1 MYKKRKYLYALFA
14 FMIAAL
20 ICIPQALQ
28 MRTQAAAKPGT
39 VKLNSISAPAYNKIN
54 VKWKKTSSATH
65 YIVYYK
71 KEGTKKW
78 TKIKTLD
85 NSKSSYTHT
94 SSKKYPIVVG
104 QKYTY
109 TVKAYN
115 KNTKK
120 SGSYNKKGL
129 TAYTKPA
136 MVKNIKATYKDG
148 IVTLTWDKAAGADK
162 YLVYRKDNGKWK
174 MLALKNSL
182 SYEDAAY
189 KKGEVNTYMV
199 RGYYSGKKTKGSY
212 DKDGVSVKVPADAAK
227 PTEKPEPTEKP
238 VIPTPT
244 ATPSPKPTK
253 VPDPTETPKPTEKPA
268 TPTPTATPKPV
279 TPKPTKA
286 PEPTEKPVTPIPTAT
301 PTEKPATP
309 TPTATPIPTA
319 TPTEKPATPTPT
331 ATPIPT
337 ATPTPT
343 PEPEMSVEEMA
354 SEVIRLTNIERVKA
368 GCSPL
373 QYHAGLQRA
382 AMVRAEE
389 ITRKFSHIRPDG
401 TDSST
406 ALYEN
411 GVACDGGENIAA
423 GQKTPEAVVRAWM
436 NSSGH
441 KATMMQQSITH
452 IGVGVC
458 KSPITGQ
465 WLWVQDFS
473 SNPDLKGT
481 VNFNANG
488 GLFISNNSN
497 LVSIVEPVGRDM
509 DISTIE
515 TPVKEGYTFNG
526 WTYHESIITKFRV
539 QKRVLEIIATWTP
552 ISES

>member
-1 MYKKRKYLYALFA
+1 MKKRRFFPCLLFLLA
-14 FMIAAL
+14 VILLMPASI
-20 ICIPQALQ
+20 
-28 MRTQAAAKPGT
+28 QAASAPGT
-39 VKLNSISAPAYNKIN
+39 VKLSSISAPAYNKIN
-54 VKWKKTSSATH
+54 VKWKKTSGATH

-115 KNTKK
+115 TKTKK
-120 SGSYNKKGL
+120 AGSYNNKGL

-136 MVKNIKATYKDG
+136 MVKNIKAAYKDG

-199 RGYYSGKKTKGSY
+199 RSYYSDKKTKGSY

-244 ATPSPKPTK
+244 AT
-253 VPDPTETPKPTEKPA
+253 EAPKPTEKPA

-279 TPKPTKA
+279 TPKPTNV
-286 PEPTEKPVTPIPTAT
+286 PEPTEKPVTPTPTAT

-309 TPTATPIPTA
+309 TPTATPIPTD
-319 TPTEKPATPTPT
+319 TPTPS
-331 ATPIPT
+331 
-337 ATPTPT
+337 

-368 GCSPL
+368 GRSPL

-389 ITRKFSHIRPDG
+389 ITRKFSHTRPDG

-473 SNPDLKGT
+473 SNPDAKGS
-481 VNFNANG
+481 VIFDANG
-488 GLFISNNSN
+488 GVFSSNNSN
-497 LVSIVEPVGRDM
+497 QLIISGPVDAMLKVSKVEIPIKD
-509 DISTIE
+509 
-515 TPVKEGYTFNG
+515 GYTFAG
-526 WTYHESIITKFRV
+526 WEDGITEVGV
-539 QKRVLEIIATWTP
+539 QEHPMRILATWTP

>member
-1 MYKKRKYLYALFA
+1 MKKRRFFPCLLFLLA
-14 FMIAAL
+14 VILLMPAT
-20 ICIPQALQ
+20 
-28 MRTQAAAKPGT
+28 TQAAAKPGT

-71 KEGTKKW
+71 KAGTKKW
-78 TKIKTLD
+78 TKIKTLN

-115 KNTKK
+115 KKTKK
-120 SGSYNKKGL
+120 AGSYNKKGL

-136 MVKNIKATYKDG
+136 MVKNIKAAYKDG

-253 VPDPTETPKPTEKPA
+253 APDPTETPKPTEKPA

-286 PEPTEKPVTPIPTAT
+286 PEPTEKP
-301 PTEKPATP
+301 
-309 TPTATPIPTA
+309 
-319 TPTEKPATPTPT
+319 ATPTPT

-337 ATPTPT
+337 ATPTPS

-368 GCSPL
+368 GRSPL

-389 ITRKFSHIRPDG
+389 ITRKFSHTRPDG

-481 VNFNANG
+481 VIFDADGGVFSSNG
-488 GLFISNNSN
+488 SNT
-497 LVSIVEPVGRDM
+497 LAVTGPVDKIIRM
-509 DISTIE
+509 SEIE
-515 TPVKEGYTFNG
+515 VPSREGYTFAG
-526 WTYHESIITKFRV
+526 WEDGISGVRIRKNTIKI
-539 QKRVLEIIATWTP
+539 LATWTS

>member
-1 MYKKRKYLYALFA
+1 MKRKRYSFLTLLVLAVILLMPA
-14 FMIAAL
+14 SI
-20 ICIPQALQ
+20 
-28 MRTQAAAKPGT
+28 QAASAPGT

-54 VKWKKTSSATH
+54 VKWKKTSGATH

-115 KNTKK
+115 KKTKK
-120 SGSYNKKGL
+120 AGSYNKKGL

-136 MVKNIKATYKDG
+136 MVKNIKAAYKDG

-253 VPDPTETPKPTEKPA
+253 APDPTETPKPTEKPA

-286 PEPTEKPVTPIPTAT
+286 PEPT
-301 PTEKPATP
+301 
-309 TPTATPIPTA
+309 A

-337 ATPTPT
+337 ATPTPS

-368 GCSPL
+368 GRSPL

-389 ITRKFSHIRPDG
+389 ITRKFSHTRPDG

-481 VNFNANG
+481 VIFDADG
-488 GLFISNNSN
+488 GVFNSN
-497 LVSIVEPVGRDM
+497 GSNTLAITGPVDKIIRM
-509 DISTIE
+509 SEIE
-515 TPVKEGYTFNG
+515 VPSREGYTFAG
-526 WTYHESIITKFRV
+526 WEDGISGVRIRKNVIRI
-539 QKRVLEIIATWTP
+539 LATWTP

>member
-1 MYKKRKYLYALFA
+1 MKKRRFFPCLLFLLA
-14 FMIAAL
+14 VILLMPASI
-20 ICIPQALQ
+20 
-28 MRTQAAAKPGT
+28 QAASAPGT

-115 KNTKK
+115 KKTKK
-120 SGSYNKKGL
+120 SGPYNKKGL

-136 MVKNIKATYKDG
+136 MVKNIKAAYKDG

-253 VPDPTETPKPTEKPA
+253 APDPTETPKPTEKPA

-286 PEPTEKPVTPIPTAT
+286 PEPTEKPVTPT
-301 PTEKPATP
+301 
-309 TPTATPIPTA
+309 PTA

-368 GCSPL
+368 GRSPL

-389 ITRKFSHIRPDG
+389 IT
-401 TDSST
+401 
-406 ALYEN
+406 
-411 GVACDGGENIAA
+411 
-423 GQKTPEAVVRAWM
+423 
-436 NSSGH
+436 
-441 KATMMQQSITH
+441 
-452 IGVGVC
+452 
-458 KSPITGQ
+458 
-465 WLWVQDFS
+465 
-473 SNPDLKGT
+473 
-481 VNFNANG
+481 
-488 GLFISNNSN
+488 
-497 LVSIVEPVGRDM
+497 
-509 DISTIE
+509 
-515 TPVKEGYTFNG
+515 
-526 WTYHESIITKFRV
+526 
-539 QKRVLEIIATWTP
+539 
-552 ISES
+552 

>member
-1 MYKKRKYLYALFA
+1 MKKRRLFLCLL
-14 FMIAAL
+14 FMLAVMLLPASI
-20 ICIPQALQ
+20 
-28 MRTQAAAKPGT
+28 QAASAPGT

-54 VKWKKTSSATH
+54 VKWKKTSGATH
-65 YIVYYK
+65 YFVYYK

-115 KNTKK
+115 TKTKK
-120 SGSYNKKGL
+120 AGSYNKKGL
-129 TAYTKPA
+129 TVYTKPA
-136 MVKNIKATYKDG
+136 VVKNIKVTYKDG

-199 RGYYSGKKTKGSY
+199 RSYYSDKKTKGSY
-212 DKDGVSVKVPADAAK
+212 DKDGVSVKVPANAAK

-253 VPDPTETPKPTEKPA
+253 
-268 TPTPTATPKPV
+268 
-279 TPKPTKA
+279 A
-286 PEPTEKPVTPIPTAT
+286 PEPTEKPVTPT
-301 PTEKPATP
+301 
-309 TPTATPIPTA
+309 PTA

-337 ATPTPT
+337 ATPTPAAPT
-343 PEPEMSVEEMA
+343 PTPEMSVEEMA
-354 SEVIRLTNIERVKA
+354 SEVIRLTNIERVKDGA
-368 GCSPL
+368 APL

-389 ITRKFSHIRPDG
+389 ITRKFSHTRPDG
-401 TDSST
+401 TT
-406 ALYEN
+406 AETVLLDCGVSN
-411 GVACDGGENIAA
+411 GAGENIAA

-441 KATMMQQSITH
+441 RATMLNPNAKY

-465 WLWVQDFS
+465 WLWTQEFS
-473 SNPDLKGT
+473 YNPDVKGT
-481 VNFNANG
+481 IIFDANG
-488 GLFISNNSN
+488 GTFESNASSQIS
-497 LVSIVEPVGRDM
+497 
-509 DISTIE
+509 ISGPEGKTIILSE
-515 TPVKEGYTFNG
+515 IEKPTKEGYIFDG
-526 WTYHESIITKFRV
+526 WEGLSSVKIQAGTDTLF
-539 QKRVLEIIATWTP
+539 ATWTP
-552 ISES
+552 ISEF

>member
-1 MYKKRKYLYALFA
+1 MKRKRYSFLTLLVLAVILLMPA
-14 FMIAAL
+14 SI
-20 ICIPQALQ
+20 QA
-28 MRTQAAAKPGT
+28 TSAPGT

-115 KNTKK
+115 KKTKK
-120 SGSYNKKGL
+120 AGFYNKKGL

-136 MVKNIKATYKDG
+136 MVKNIKAAYKDG
-148 IVTLTWDKAAGADK
+148 IVTLTWNKAAGADK

-212 DKDGVSVKVPADAAK
+212 DKDGVSVKVPADAAR

-253 VPDPTETPKPTEKPA
+253 APDPTETPKPTEKPA

-286 PEPTEKPVTPIPTAT
+286 PEPTEKPVTPT
-301 PTEKPATP
+301 
-309 TPTATPIPTA
+309 PTA

-337 ATPTPT
+337 ATPTPS

-368 GCSPL
+368 GLSPL
-373 QYHAGLQRA
+373 QHHAGLQRA

-389 ITRKFSHIRPDG
+389 ITRKFSHTRPDG

-411 GVACDGGENIAA
+411 GVSCSCGENIAA

-436 NSSGH
+436 NSPGH
-441 KATMMQQSITH
+441 KAAILDPDATH

-473 SNPDLKGT
+473 YNPDAKGS
-481 VNFNANG
+481 VIFDANG
-488 GLFISNNSN
+488 GVFSSNNSN
-497 LVSIVEPVGRDM
+497 QLIISGPVDAMLKVSKVEIPIKD
-509 DISTIE
+509 
-515 TPVKEGYTFNG
+515 GYTFAG
-526 WTYHESIITKFRV
+526 WEDGITEVGIQEHPMRI
-539 QKRVLEIIATWTP
+539 LATWTP

>member
-1 MYKKRKYLYALFA
+1 MKRKKCSFLALLMLA
-14 FMIAAL
+14 VMMLMPIS
-20 ICIPQALQ
+20 I
-28 MRTQAAAKPGT
+28 QAASKPGT

-54 VKWKKTSSATH
+54 VKWKKTSGATH

-115 KNTKK
+115 KKTKK

-268 TPTPTATPKPV
+268 TPTATPKPV

-286 PEPTEKPVTPIPTAT
+286 PEPTEKPVTPT
-301 PTEKPATP
+301 
-309 TPTATPIPTA
+309 PTA

-337 ATPTPT
+337 ATPTPS

-368 GCSPL
+368 GRSPL

-389 ITRKFSHIRPDG
+389 ITRKFSHTRPDG

-481 VNFNANG
+481 VIFDADG
-488 GLFISNNSN
+488 GVFNSN
-497 LVSIVEPVGRDM
+497 GSNTLAITGPVDKIIRM
-509 DISTIE
+509 SEIE
-515 TPVKEGYTFNG
+515 VPSREGYTFAG
-526 WTYHESIITKFRV
+526 WEDGISGVRIRKNIIKI
-539 QKRVLEIIATWTP
+539 LATWTP

>member
-1 MYKKRKYLYALFA
+1 MKRRRFSFLALLMLA
-14 FMIAAL
+14 VILLMPAS
-20 ICIPQALQ
+20 
-28 MRTQAAAKPGT
+28 TQAAAKPGT
-39 VKLNSISAPAYNKIN
+39 VKLTGIKAMDYNKIN
-54 VKWKKTSSATH
+54 IKWRKTSGATN

-71 KEGTKKW
+71 KAGASKW
-78 TKIKTLD
+78 TKMKTLD
-85 NSKSSYTHT
+85 NTKSSYVHT

-115 KNTKK
+115 TKTKK
-120 SGSYNKKGL
+120 SGSYNNKGL

-136 MVKNIKATYKDG
+136 MVKNIKAAYKDG

-162 YLVYRKDNGKWK
+162 YLIYRKDNGKWK

-199 RGYYSGKKTKGSY
+199 RGYYSGKKTTGSY

-244 ATPSPKPTK
+244 ATPSPNPTK
-253 VPDPTETPKPTEKPA
+253 APDPTETPKPTEKPA

-279 TPKPTKA
+279 TPKPTNV

-301 PTEKPATP
+301 PTPVAP
-309 TPTATPIPTA
+309 TPT
-319 TPTEKPATPTPT
+319 
-331 ATPIPT
+331 
-337 ATPTPT
+337 
-343 PEPEMSVEEMA
+343 PEMSVEEMA

-368 GCSPL
+368 GRSPL
-373 QYHAGLQRA
+373 HYHAGLQRA

-411 GVACDGGENIAA
+411 GVACDGGENIAV

-473 SNPDLKGT
+473 YNPDAKGS
-481 VNFNANG
+481 VIFDANG
-488 GLFISNNSN
+488 GVFSSNNSN
-497 LVSIVEPVGRDM
+497 QLIISGPVDAMLKVSKVESPIKD
-509 DISTIE
+509 
-515 TPVKEGYTFNG
+515 GYTFAG
-526 WTYHESIITKFRV
+526 WEDGITEVGIQEHPMRI
-539 QKRVLEIIATWTP
+539 LATWTP

>member
-54 VKWKKTSSATH
+54 VKWKKTSGATH

-115 KNTKK
+115 KKTKK

-268 TPTPTATPKPV
+268 TPTATPKPV

-286 PEPTEKPVTPIPTAT
+286 PEPTEKPV
-301 PTEKPATP
+301 
-309 TPTATPIPTA
+309 TPIPTA

-368 GCSPL
+368 GRSPL

-481 VNFNANG
+481 VIFDADG
-488 GLFISNNSN
+488 GVFNSN
-497 LVSIVEPVGRDM
+497 GSNTLAITGPVDKIIRM
-509 DISTIE
+509 SEIE
-515 TPVKEGYTFNG
+515 VPSREGYTFAG
-526 WTYHESIITKFRV
+526 WEDGISGVRIRKNIIKI
-539 QKRVLEIIATWTP
+539 LATWTP

>member
-1 MYKKRKYLYALFA
+1 MKRRRFSFLALLMLA
-14 FMIAAL
+14 VILLMPVTI
-20 ICIPQALQ
+20 
-28 MRTQAAAKPGT
+28 QAASAPGT
-39 VKLNSISAPAYNKIN
+39 VKLSSISAPAYNKIN
-54 VKWKKTSSATH
+54 VKWKKTSGATH

-115 KNTKK
+115 KKTKK

-136 MVKNIKATYKDG
+136 MVKNIKAAYKDG

-199 RGYYSGKKTKGSY
+199 RGYYSGKKTKGNY
-212 DKDGVSVKVPADAAK
+212 DKDGISVKVPADAAK

-253 VPDPTETPKPTEKPA
+253 APDPTETPKPTEKPA
-268 TPTPTATPKPV
+268 TPTATPKPV

-286 PEPTEKPVTPIPTAT
+286 PEPTEKPVTPT
-301 PTEKPATP
+301 
-309 TPTATPIPTA
+309 PTA

-337 ATPTPT
+337 ATPTPS

-368 GCSPL
+368 GRSPL

-389 ITRKFSHIRPDG
+389 ITRKFSHTRPDG

-481 VNFNANG
+481 VIFDADG
-488 GLFISNNSN
+488 GVFNSN
-497 LVSIVEPVGRDM
+497 GSNTLAITGPVDKIIRM
-509 DISTIE
+509 SEIE
-515 TPVKEGYTFNG
+515 VPSREGYTFAG
-526 WTYHESIITKFRV
+526 WEDGISGVRIRKNIIKI
-539 QKRVLEIIATWTP
+539 LATWTP

>member
-54 VKWKKTSSATH
+54 VKWKKTSGATH

-115 KNTKK
+115 KKTKK

-136 MVKNIKATYKDG
+136 MVKNIKAAYKDG

-253 VPDPTETPKPTEKPA
+253 APDPTETPKPTEKPV
-268 TPTPTATPKPV
+268 TPTATPKPV

-286 PEPTEKPVTPIPTAT
+286 PEPTEKPVTPT
-301 PTEKPATP
+301 
-309 TPTATPIPTA
+309 PTA

-337 ATPTPT
+337 ATPTPS

-368 GCSPL
+368 GRSPL

-389 ITRKFSHIRPDG
+389 ITRKFSHTRPDG

-481 VNFNANG
+481 VIFDADG
-488 GLFISNNSN
+488 GVFNSN
-497 LVSIVEPVGRDM
+497 GSNTLAITGPVDKIIRM
-509 DISTIE
+509 SEIE
-515 TPVKEGYTFNG
+515 VPSREGYTFAG
-526 WTYHESIITKFRV
+526 WEDGISGVRIRKNIIKI
-539 QKRVLEIIATWTP
+539 LATWTP

>member
-1 MYKKRKYLYALFA
+1 MKRRRFSFLAL
-14 FMIAAL
+14 L
-20 ICIPQALQ
+20 ILAVILLMPV
-28 MRTQAAAKPGT
+28 TIQAASAPGT

-54 VKWKKTSSATH
+54 VKWKKTSGATH

-71 KEGTKKW
+71 KAGTKKW

-115 KNTKK
+115 KKTKK
-120 SGSYNKKGL
+120 AGSYNKKGL

-136 MVKNIKATYKDG
+136 MVKNIKAAYKDG

-189 KKGEVNTYMV
+189 KKGAVNTYMV

-212 DKDGVSVKVPADAAK
+212 DNDGISVSVPADAAK
-227 PTEKPEPTEKP
+227 PTEKPEPTPTEKP
-238 VIPTPT
+238 VTPIPT

-253 VPDPTETPKPTEKPA
+253 VPDPTEAPKPTEKPA

-279 TPKPTKA
+279 TPEPTKI
-286 PEPTEKPVTPIPTAT
+286 PE
-301 PTEKPATP
+301 
-309 TPTATPIPTA
+309 
-319 TPTEKPATPTPT
+319 PTEKPATPTPT

-337 ATPTPT
+337 ATPTPSPS

-354 SEVIRLTNIERVKA
+354 SEVIRLTNIERVKDGA
-368 GCSPL
+368 APL

-389 ITRKFSHIRPDG
+389 ITRKFSHTRPDG
-401 TDSST
+401 TT
-406 ALYEN
+406 AETVLLDCGVSN
-411 GVACDGGENIAA
+411 GAGENIAA
-423 GQKTPEAVVRAWM
+423 GQKTPEVVVRAWM

-441 KATMMQQSITH
+441 RATMLNPNAKY

-465 WLWVQDFS
+465 WLWTQEFS
-473 SNPDLKGT
+473 YNPDVKGT
-481 VNFNANG
+481 VIFDADG
-488 GLFISNNSN
+488 GTFSNNSSQISISGPEGKMI
-497 LVSIVEPVGRDM
+497 LVS
-509 DISTIE
+509 SIE
-515 TPVKEGYTFNG
+515 KPIREGYTFAG
-526 WTYHESIITKFRV
+526 WEDGISGVRIRKNTIKI
-539 QKRVLEIIATWTP
+539 LATWTP

>member
-1 MYKKRKYLYALFA
+1 MKKRRLFLCLL
-14 FMIAAL
+14 FMLAVMLLPATI
-20 ICIPQALQ
+20 
-28 MRTQAAAKPGT
+28 QAASAPGT

-54 VKWKKTSSATH
+54 VKWKKTSGATH

-94 SSKKYPIVVG
+94 SSKKYPIIVG

-115 KNTKK
+115 KKTKK
-120 SGSYNKKGL
+120 AGSYNKKGL

-136 MVKNIKATYKDG
+136 MVKNIKAAYKDG

-253 VPDPTETPKPTEKPA
+253 
-268 TPTPTATPKPV
+268 
-279 TPKPTKA
+279 A
-286 PEPTEKPVTPIPTAT
+286 PEPTEKPVTPTPTAT

-309 TPTATPIPTA
+309 T
-319 TPTEKPATPTPT
+319 
-331 ATPIPT
+331 
-337 ATPTPT
+337 
-343 PEPEMSVEEMA
+343 PEMSVEEMA
-354 SEVIRLTNIERVKA
+354 SEVIRLTNIERVKDGA
-368 GCSPL
+368 APL
-373 QYHAGLQRA
+373 QYHAGIQRA

-389 ITRKFSHIRPDG
+389 ITRKFSHTRPDG
-401 TDSST
+401 TT
-406 ALYEN
+406 AETVLLDCGVSN
-411 GVACDGGENIAA
+411 GAGENIAA

-441 KATMMQQSITH
+441 RATMLNPNAKY

-465 WLWVQDFS
+465 WLWTQEFS
-473 SNPDLKGT
+473 YNPDVKGT
-481 VNFNANG
+481 IIFDANG
-488 GLFISNNSN
+488 GTFESNASSQIS
-497 LVSIVEPVGRDM
+497 
-509 DISTIE
+509 ISGPEGKTIILSE
-515 TPVKEGYTFNG
+515 IEKPTKEGYIFDG
-526 WTYHESIITKFRV
+526 WEGLSSVKIQAGTDTLF
-539 QKRVLEIIATWTP
+539 ATWTP
-552 ISES
+552 ISEF

>member
-54 VKWKKTSSATH
+54 VKWKKTSGATH

-115 KNTKK
+115 KKTKK

-199 RGYYSGKKTKGSY
+199 RGYYSGKKTKGNY

-253 VPDPTETPKPTEKPA
+253 APDPTETPKPTEKPA
-268 TPTPTATPKPV
+268 TPTPKPV

-286 PEPTEKPVTPIPTAT
+286 PEPTEKPVTPT
-301 PTEKPATP
+301 
-309 TPTATPIPTA
+309 PTA

-337 ATPTPT
+337 ATPTPS

-368 GCSPL
+368 GRSPL

-473 SNPDLKGT
+473 YNPDAKGS
-481 VNFNANG
+481 VIFDANG
-488 GLFISNNSN
+488 GVFSSNNSN
-497 LVSIVEPVGRDM
+497 QLIISGPVDAMLKVSKVESPIKD
-509 DISTIE
+509 
-515 TPVKEGYTFNG
+515 GYTFAG
-526 WTYHESIITKFRV
+526 WEDGITEVGIQEHPMRI
-539 QKRVLEIIATWTP
+539 LATWTP

>member
-1 MYKKRKYLYALFA
+1 MKRKRYSFLTLLVLAVMLLMPA
-14 FMIAAL
+14 SI
-20 ICIPQALQ
+20 
-28 MRTQAAAKPGT
+28 QAASAPGT

-54 VKWKKTSSATH
+54 VKWKKTSGATH

-115 KNTKK
+115 KKTKK
-120 SGSYNKKGL
+120 AGSYNKKGL

-136 MVKNIKATYKDG
+136 MVKNIKAAYKDG

-253 VPDPTETPKPTEKPA
+253 APDPTETPKPTEKPA

-286 PEPTEKPVTPIPTAT
+286 PEPT
-301 PTEKPATP
+301 
-309 TPTATPIPTA
+309 A

-337 ATPTPT
+337 ATPTPS

-368 GCSPL
+368 GRSPL

-389 ITRKFSHIRPDG
+389 ITRKFSHTRPDG

-481 VNFNANG
+481 VIFDADG
-488 GLFISNNSN
+488 GVFNSN
-497 LVSIVEPVGRDM
+497 GSNTLAITGPVDKIIRM
-509 DISTIE
+509 SEIE
-515 TPVKEGYTFNG
+515 VPSREGYTFAG
-526 WTYHESIITKFRV
+526 WEDGISGVRIRKNIIKI
-539 QKRVLEIIATWTP
+539 LATWTP

>member
-1 MYKKRKYLYALFA
+1 MKKRRLLPCLLFLLA
-14 FMIAAL
+14 VILVMPASI
-20 ICIPQALQ
+20 
-28 MRTQAAAKPGT
+28 QAASAPGT
-39 VKLNSISAPAYNKIN
+39 VKLSSISAPAYNKIN
-54 VKWKKTSSATH
+54 VKWKKTSGATH

-71 KEGTKKW
+71 EEGTKKW
-78 TKIKTLD
+78 IKIKTLD

-94 SSKKYPIVVG
+94 SSKKYPVVVG

-115 KNTKK
+115 TKTKK
-120 SGSYNKKGL
+120 AGSYNKKGL
-129 TAYTKPA
+129 TTYTKPA
-136 MVKNIKATYKDG
+136 MVKNVKASYKDG
-148 IVTLTWDKAAGADK
+148 IVTLTWNKAAGADK

-199 RGYYSGKKTKGSY
+199 RSYYSGKKTKGSY
-212 DKDGVSVKVPADAAK
+212 DKDGVSVKVPANAAK
-227 PTEKPEPTEKP
+227 PTEKPEATEKP

-253 VPDPTETPKPTEKPA
+253 VP
-268 TPTPTATPKPV
+268 
-279 TPKPTKA
+279 
-286 PEPTEKPVTPIPTAT
+286 EPTEKPVTPTPIAT
-301 PTEKPATP
+301 P
-309 TPTATPIPTA
+309 

-337 ATPTPT
+337 ATPTPS

-368 GCSPL
+368 GRSPL

-481 VNFNANG
+481 VIFDADGGVFSSNG
-488 GLFISNNSN
+488 SNT
-497 LVSIVEPVGRDM
+497 LAVTGPVGK
-509 DISTIE
+509 IIYSSEIE
-515 TPVKEGYTFNG
+515 VPSKEGYSFNG
-526 WTYHESIITKFRV
+526 WEENLRSIRIQSRPDKV
-539 QKRVLEIIATWTP
+539 IATWTP

>member
-1 MYKKRKYLYALFA
+1 
-14 FMIAAL
+14 
-20 ICIPQALQ
+20 
-28 MRTQAAAKPGT
+28 
-39 VKLNSISAPAYNKIN
+39 
-54 VKWKKTSSATH
+54 
-65 YIVYYK
+65 
-71 KEGTKKW
+71 
-78 TKIKTLD
+78 
-85 NSKSSYTHT
+85 
-94 SSKKYPIVVG
+94 
-104 QKYTY
+104 
-109 TVKAYN
+109 
-115 KNTKK
+115 
-120 SGSYNKKGL
+120 
-129 TAYTKPA
+129 
-136 MVKNIKATYKDG
+136 
-148 IVTLTWDKAAGADK
+148 
-162 YLVYRKDNGKWK
+162 
-174 MLALKNSL
+174 
-182 SYEDAAY
+182 
-189 KKGEVNTYMV
+189 
-199 RGYYSGKKTKGSY
+199 
-212 DKDGVSVKVPADAAK
+212 
-227 PTEKPEPTEKP
+227 
-238 VIPTPT
+238 
-244 ATPSPKPTK
+244 
-253 VPDPTETPKPTEKPA
+253 
-268 TPTPTATPKPV
+268 
-279 TPKPTKA
+279 
-286 PEPTEKPVTPIPTAT
+286 
-301 PTEKPATP
+301 
-309 TPTATPIPTA
+309 
-319 TPTEKPATPTPT
+319 
-331 ATPIPT
+331 
-337 ATPTPT
+337 
-343 PEPEMSVEEMA
+343 MA

-368 GCSPL
+368 GRSPL

-515 TPVKEGYTFNG
+515 TPVKEGYTFSG

-539 QKRVLEIIATWTP
+539 QKRALEIIATWTP

>member
-1 MYKKRKYLYALFA
+1 MKRRRFSFLALLVLA
-14 FMIAAL
+14 VILLMPVTI
-20 ICIPQALQ
+20 
-28 MRTQAAAKPGT
+28 QAAAKPGT
-39 VKLNSISAPAYNKIN
+39 VKLNSISAQAYNKIN
-54 VKWKKTSSATH
+54 VKWKKASGATH

-115 KNTKK
+115 TKTKK
-120 SGSYNKKGL
+120 AGSYNKKGL
-129 TAYTKPA
+129 TVYTKPA

-227 PTEKPEPTEKP
+227 PTEKPEPTPTEKP
-238 VIPTPT
+238 VTPIPT

-253 VPDPTETPKPTEKPA
+253 VPDPTEVPKPTEKPA
-268 TPTPTATPKPV
+268 TPTPTATPKP
-279 TPKPTKA
+279 TKA
-286 PEPTEKPVTPIPTAT
+286 PEPTEKPATPIPTATPT

-309 TPTATPIPTA
+309 TPTVTPIPTS
-319 TPTEKPATPTPT
+319 TPTPS
-331 ATPIPT
+331 
-337 ATPTPT
+337 
-343 PEPEMSVEEMA
+343 PEPEMSVEEMT

-368 GCSPL
+368 GRSPL

-389 ITRKFSHIRPDG
+389 ITRKFSHTRPDG

-411 GVACDGGENIAA
+411 GVSCSCGENIAA

-436 NSSGH
+436 NSPGH
-441 KATMMQQSITH
+441 KAAILDPDATH

-473 SNPDLKGT
+473 YNPDLKGT
-481 VNFNANG
+481 VSFNANG
-488 GLFISNNSN
+488 GVFQSNSNGFIS
-497 LVSIVEPVGRDM
+497 LVEPVGK
-509 DISTIE
+509 DIDVSTIE
-515 TPVKEGYTFNG
+515 VPVREGYKFNC
-526 WTYHESIITKFRV
+526 WTYHESMITGFRV
-539 QKRVLEIIATWTP
+539 QKRTLEIIATWTP

>member
-54 VKWKKTSSATH
+54 VKWKKTSGATH

-115 KNTKK
+115 KKTKK

-136 MVKNIKATYKDG
+136 MVKNIKAAYKDG

-253 VPDPTETPKPTEKPA
+253 APDPTETPKPTEKPA
-268 TPTPTATPKPV
+268 TPTPKPV

-286 PEPTEKPVTPIPTAT
+286 PEPTEKPVTPT
-301 PTEKPATP
+301 
-309 TPTATPIPTA
+309 PTA

-337 ATPTPT
+337 ATPTPS

-368 GCSPL
+368 GRSPL

-473 SNPDLKGT
+473 YNPDAKGS
-481 VNFNANG
+481 VIFDANG
-488 GLFISNNSN
+488 GVFSSNNSN
-497 LVSIVEPVGRDM
+497 QLIISGPVDAMLKVSKVESPIKD
-509 DISTIE
+509 
-515 TPVKEGYTFNG
+515 GYTFAG
-526 WTYHESIITKFRV
+526 WEDGITEVGIQEHPMRI
-539 QKRVLEIIATWTP
+539 LATWTP

>member
-1 MYKKRKYLYALFA
+1 MKKRRFFPCLLFLLA
-14 FMIAAL
+14 VILLMPVTI
-20 ICIPQALQ
+20 
-28 MRTQAAAKPGT
+28 QAASAPGT
-39 VKLNSISAPAYNKIN
+39 VKLSSISAPAYNKIN
-54 VKWKKTSSATH
+54 VKWKKTSGATH

-71 KEGTKKW
+71 KAGTKKW

-115 KNTKK
+115 KKTKK
-120 SGSYNKKGL
+120 AGSYNKKGL

-136 MVKNIKATYKDG
+136 MVKNIKAAYKDG

-174 MLALKNSL
+174 ILALKNSL

-199 RGYYSGKKTKGSY
+199 RGYYSGKKTQGSY

-227 PTEKPEPTEKP
+227 PTEKPEPTPTEKP
-238 VIPTPT
+238 VTPIPT

-253 VPDPTETPKPTEKPA
+253 VPDPTEAPK
-268 TPTPTATPKPV
+268 
-279 TPKPTKA
+279 
-286 PEPTEKPVTPIPTAT
+286 PTEKPVTPEPTKIP
-301 PTEKPATP
+301 E
-309 TPTATPIPTA
+309 
-319 TPTEKPATPTPT
+319 PTEKPATPTPT

-337 ATPTPT
+337 ATPTPSPS

-354 SEVIRLTNIERVKA
+354 SEVIRLTNIERVKDGA
-368 GCSPL
+368 APL

-389 ITRKFSHIRPDG
+389 ITRKFSHTRPDG
-401 TDSST
+401 TT
-406 ALYEN
+406 AETVLLDCGVSN
-411 GVACDGGENIAA
+411 GAGENIAA

-441 KATMMQQSITH
+441 RATMLNPNAKY

-465 WLWVQDFS
+465 WLWTQEFS
-473 SNPDLKGT
+473 YNPDVKGT
-481 VNFNANG
+481 VIFDADG
-488 GLFISNNSN
+488 GTFSNNSSQISISGPEGKMI
-497 LVSIVEPVGRDM
+497 LVS
-509 DISTIE
+509 SIE
-515 TPVKEGYTFNG
+515 KPIREGYTFAG
-526 WTYHESIITKFRV
+526 WEDGISGVRIRKNTIKI
-539 QKRVLEIIATWTP
+539 LATWTP

>member
-54 VKWKKTSSATH
+54 VKWKKTSGATH

-115 KNTKK
+115 KKTKK
-120 SGSYNKKGL
+120 AGFYNKKGL

-136 MVKNIKATYKDG
+136 MVKNIKAAYKDG
-148 IVTLTWDKAAGADK
+148 IVTLTWNKAAGADK

-199 RGYYSGKKTKGSY
+199 RGYYSGKKTKGNY

-253 VPDPTETPKPTEKPA
+253 APDPTETPKPTEKPA
-268 TPTPTATPKPV
+268 TPTPKPV

-286 PEPTEKPVTPIPTAT
+286 PEPTEKPVTPT
-301 PTEKPATP
+301 
-309 TPTATPIPTA
+309 PTA

-337 ATPTPT
+337 ATPTPS
-343 PEPEMSVEEMA
+343 PEPEMSVDEMA

-368 GCSPL
+368 GLSPL
-373 QYHAGLQRA
+373 QHHAGLQRA

-389 ITRKFSHIRPDG
+389 ITRKFSHTRPDG

-473 SNPDLKGT
+473 YNPDAKGS
-481 VNFNANG
+481 VIFDANG
-488 GLFISNNSN
+488 GVFSSNNSN
-497 LVSIVEPVGRDM
+497 QLIISGPVDAMLKVSKVESPIKD
-509 DISTIE
+509 
-515 TPVKEGYTFNG
+515 GYTFAG
-526 WTYHESIITKFRV
+526 WEDGITEVGIQEHPMRI
-539 QKRVLEIIATWTP
+539 LATWTP

>member
-54 VKWKKTSSATH
+54 VKWKKTSGATH

-115 KNTKK
+115 KKTKK

-136 MVKNIKATYKDG
+136 MVKNIKVAYKDG

-182 SYEDAAY
+182 SFEDAAY

-268 TPTPTATPKPV
+268 TPTPKPV

-286 PEPTEKPVTPIPTAT
+286 PEPTEKPV
-301 PTEKPATP
+301 
-309 TPTATPIPTA
+309 
-319 TPTEKPATPTPT
+319 
-331 ATPIPT
+331 TPIPT

-368 GCSPL
+368 GRSPL

>member
-1 MYKKRKYLYALFA
+1 MKKRRFFPCLLFLLA
-14 FMIAAL
+14 VILLMPASI
-20 ICIPQALQ
+20 
-28 MRTQAAAKPGT
+28 QAASAPGT
-39 VKLNSISAPAYNKIN
+39 VKLSSISAPAYNKIN
-54 VKWKKTSSATH
+54 VKWKKTSGATH

-115 KNTKK
+115 KKTKK

-136 MVKNIKATYKDG
+136 MVKNIKAAYKDG

-227 PTEKPEPTEKP
+227 PTEKPEPTE
-238 VIPTPT
+238 
-244 ATPSPKPTK
+244 
-253 VPDPTETPKPTEKPA
+253 TPKPTEKPA

-319 TPTEKPATPTPT
+319 TPT
-331 ATPIPT
+331 
-337 ATPTPT
+337 PT

-368 GCSPL
+368 GRSPL

-481 VNFNANG
+481 VIFDADGGVFSSNG
-488 GLFISNNSN
+488 SNT
-497 LVSIVEPVGRDM
+497 LAVTGPVGK
-509 DISTIE
+509 IIYSSEIE
-515 TPVKEGYTFNG
+515 VPNKDGYLFNG
-526 WTYHESIITKFRV
+526 WEENLRSIRIQSRPDKV
-539 QKRVLEIIATWTP
+539 IATWTP

>member
-1 MYKKRKYLYALFA
+1 MKKRRLFLCLL
-14 FMIAAL
+14 FMLAVMLLPATI
-20 ICIPQALQ
+20 
-28 MRTQAAAKPGT
+28 QAASAPGT

-54 VKWKKTSSATH
+54 VKWKKTSGATH

-71 KEGTKKW
+71 EEGTKKW

-94 SSKKYPIVVG
+94 SSKKYPVVVG

-115 KNTKK
+115 TKTKK
-120 SGSYNKKGL
+120 TGSYNKKGL
-129 TAYTKPA
+129 TTYTKPA
-136 MVKNIKATYKDG
+136 MVKNVKASYKDG
-148 IVTLTWDKAAGADK
+148 IVTLTWNKAAGADK

-199 RGYYSGKKTKGSY
+199 RGYYSGKKMKGSY

-227 PTEKPEPTEKP
+227 PTEKP
-238 VIPTPT
+238 
-244 ATPSPKPTK
+244 
-253 VPDPTETPKPTEKPA
+253 DPTETPKPTEKPA
-268 TPTPTATPKPV
+268 TPTPTVTPKPV

-286 PEPTEKPVTPIPTAT
+286 PEPTEKPVTPT
-301 PTEKPATP
+301 
-309 TPTATPIPTA
+309 PTA

-337 ATPTPT
+337 ATPTPS

-354 SEVIRLTNIERVKA
+354 SEVIRLTNIERVKDGSA
-368 GCSPL
+368 PL

-389 ITRKFSHIRPDG
+389 ITRKFSHTRPDG
-401 TDSST
+401 TT
-406 ALYEN
+406 AETVLLDCGVSN
-411 GVACDGGENIAA
+411 GAGENIAA

-441 KATMMQQSITH
+441 RATMLNPNAKY

-465 WLWVQDFS
+465 WLWTQEFS
-473 SNPDLKGT
+473 YNPDVKGT
-481 VNFNANG
+481 VIFDADG
-488 GLFISNNSN
+488 GTFSNNDSQISISGPEGKII
-497 LVSIVEPVGRDM
+497 LVS
-509 DISTIE
+509 SIE
-515 TPVKEGYTFNG
+515 KPTREGYTFAG
-526 WTYHESIITKFRV
+526 WEDGISGVRIRKNTIKI
-539 QKRVLEIIATWTP
+539 LATWTP

>member
-54 VKWKKTSSATH
+54 VKWKKTSGATH

-85 NSKSSYTHT
+85 NTKSSYTHT

-115 KNTKK
+115 KKTKK
-120 SGSYNKKGL
+120 AGSYNSKGL
-129 TAYTKPA
+129 TTYTKPE
-136 MVKNIKATYKDG
+136 MVKNIKAVYKDG

-162 YLVYRKDNGKWK
+162 YLVYRKDDGKWK

-212 DKDGVSVKVPADAAK
+212 NKDGVSVKVPADAAK
-227 PTEKPEPTEKP
+227 PTEKPAT
-238 VIPTPT
+238 PTPT

-253 VPDPTETPKPTEKPA
+253 APDPTEAPKPTEKPA
-268 TPTPTATPKPV
+268 TPTPKPV

-286 PEPTEKPVTPIPTAT
+286 PEPTEKPVTP
-301 PTEKPATP
+301 
-309 TPTATPIPTA
+309 TPTATP

-343 PEPEMSVEEMA
+343 PSPEPEMSVEEMA

-368 GCSPL
+368 GRSPL

-389 ITRKFSHIRPDG
+389 ITRKFSHTRPDG

-481 VNFNANG
+481 VIFDADGGVFNSTG
-488 GLFISNNSN
+488 SNT
-497 LVSIVEPVGRDM
+497 LAITGPVGK
-509 DISTIE
+509 IIYSSEIE
-515 TPVKEGYTFNG
+515 VPSKEGYSFNG
-526 WTYHESIITKFRV
+526 WEENLRSIRIQSRPDKV
-539 QKRVLEIIATWTP
+539 IATWTP

>member
-1 MYKKRKYLYALFA
+1 MKKRRLFLCLL
-14 FMIAAL
+14 FMLAVMLLPATI
-20 ICIPQALQ
+20 
-28 MRTQAAAKPGT
+28 QAASAPGT
-39 VKLNSISAPAYNKIN
+39 VKLSSISAPAYNKIN
-54 VKWKKTSSATH
+54 VKWKKTSGATH

-71 KEGTKKW
+71 EEGTKKW
-78 TKIKTLD
+78 IKIKTLD

-94 SSKKYPIVVG
+94 SSKKYPVVVG

-115 KNTKK
+115 TKTKK
-120 SGSYNKKGL
+120 AGSYNKKGL
-129 TAYTKPA
+129 TTYTKPA
-136 MVKNIKATYKDG
+136 MVKNVKASYKDG
-148 IVTLTWDKAAGADK
+148 IVTLTWNKAAGADK

-182 SYEDAAY
+182 SYEDVAY

-199 RGYYSGKKTKGSY
+199 RSYYSGKKTKGSY
-212 DKDGVSVKVPADAAK
+212 DKDGVSVKVPANAAK

-253 VPDPTETPKPTEKPA
+253 VP
-268 TPTPTATPKPV
+268 
-279 TPKPTKA
+279 
-286 PEPTEKPVTPIPTAT
+286 EPTEKPVTPTPIAT
-301 PTEKPATP
+301 P
-309 TPTATPIPTA
+309 

-337 ATPTPT
+337 ATPTPVAPT
-343 PEPEMSVEEMA
+343 PSPEPEMSVEEMA

-368 GCSPL
+368 GRSPL

-515 TPVKEGYTFNG
+515 TPVKEGYTFSG

>member
-1 MYKKRKYLYALFA
+1 MKKRRFFPCLLFLLA
-14 FMIAAL
+14 VILLMPASI
-20 ICIPQALQ
+20 
-28 MRTQAAAKPGT
+28 QAASAPGT

-94 SSKKYPIVVG
+94 SSKKYPVVVG

-115 KNTKK
+115 TKTKK
-120 SGSYNKKGL
+120 AGSYNKKGL
-129 TAYTKPA
+129 TTYTKPA
-136 MVKNIKATYKDG
+136 MVKNVKASYKDG
-148 IVTLTWDKAAGADK
+148 IVTLTWNKAAGADK

-199 RGYYSGKKTKGSY
+199 RSYYSGKKTKGSY

-253 VPDPTETPKPTEKPA
+253 VP
-268 TPTPTATPKPV
+268 
-279 TPKPTKA
+279 
-286 PEPTEKPVTPIPTAT
+286 EPTEKPVTPTPIAT
-301 PTEKPATP
+301 P
-309 TPTATPIPTA
+309 

-368 GCSPL
+368 GRSPL

-481 VNFNANG
+481 VIFDADGGVFSSNG
-488 GLFISNNSN
+488 SNT
-497 LVSIVEPVGRDM
+497 LAVTGPVGK
-509 DISTIE
+509 IIYSSEIE
-515 TPVKEGYTFNG
+515 VPSKEGYSFNG
-526 WTYHESIITKFRV
+526 WEENLRSIRIQSRPDKV
-539 QKRVLEIIATWTP
+539 IATWTP

>member
-1 MYKKRKYLYALFA
+1 MKKRRFFPCLLFLLA
-14 FMIAAL
+14 VILLMPASI
-20 ICIPQALQ
+20 
-28 MRTQAAAKPGT
+28 QAASAPGT

-115 KNTKK
+115 KKTKK

-136 MVKNIKATYKDG
+136 MVKNIKAAYKDG

-253 VPDPTETPKPTEKPA
+253 APDPTETPKPTEKPA

-286 PEPTEKPVTPIPTAT
+286 PEPTEKPVTPT
-301 PTEKPATP
+301 
-309 TPTATPIPTA
+309 PTA

-337 ATPTPT
+337 ATPTPS

-368 GCSPL
+368 GLSPL
-373 QYHAGLQRA
+373 QHHAGLQRA

>member
-1 MYKKRKYLYALFA
+1 MKKRRFFPCLLFLLA
-14 FMIAAL
+14 VILLMPASI
-20 ICIPQALQ
+20 
-28 MRTQAAAKPGT
+28 QAASAPGT

-115 KNTKK
+115 KKTKK

-136 MVKNIKATYKDG
+136 MVKNIKAAYKDG

-199 RGYYSGKKTKGSY
+199 RGYYSGKKTKGNY

-253 VPDPTETPKPTEKPA
+253 APDPTETPKPTEKPV
-268 TPTPTATPKPV
+268 TPTATPKPV

-286 PEPTEKPVTPIPTAT
+286 PEPTEKPV
-301 PTEKPATP
+301 
-309 TPTATPIPTA
+309 TPIPTA

-368 GCSPL
+368 GRSPL

>member
-1 MYKKRKYLYALFA
+1 MKKRRLFLCLL
-14 FMIAAL
+14 FMLAVMLLPATI
-20 ICIPQALQ
+20 
-28 MRTQAAAKPGT
+28 QAASAPGT

-54 VKWKKTSSATH
+54 VKWKKTSGATH

-71 KEGTKKW
+71 EEGTKKW

-94 SSKKYPIVVG
+94 SSKKYPVVVG

-115 KNTKK
+115 TKTKK
-120 SGSYNKKGL
+120 TGSYNKKGL
-129 TAYTKPA
+129 TTYTKPA
-136 MVKNIKATYKDG
+136 MVKNVKASYKDG
-148 IVTLTWDKAAGADK
+148 IVTLTWNKAAGADK

-199 RGYYSGKKTKGSY
+199 RGYYSGKKMKGSY

-227 PTEKPEPTEKP
+227 PTEK
-238 VIPTPT
+238 
-244 ATPSPKPTK
+244 
-253 VPDPTETPKPTEKPA
+253 PDPTETPKPTEKPA

-319 TPTEKPATPTPT
+319 TPTPS
-331 ATPIPT
+331 
-337 ATPTPT
+337 

-354 SEVIRLTNIERVKA
+354 SEVIRLTNIERVKDGSA
-368 GCSPL
+368 PL

-389 ITRKFSHIRPDG
+389 ITRKFSHTRPDG
-401 TDSST
+401 TT
-406 ALYEN
+406 AETVLLDCGVSN
-411 GVACDGGENIAA
+411 GAGENIAA

-441 KATMMQQSITH
+441 RATMLNPNAKY

-465 WLWVQDFS
+465 WLWTQEFS
-473 SNPDLKGT
+473 YNPDVKGT
-481 VNFNANG
+481 VIFDADG
-488 GLFISNNSN
+488 GTFSNNDSQISISGPEGKII
-497 LVSIVEPVGRDM
+497 LVS
-509 DISTIE
+509 SIE
-515 TPVKEGYTFNG
+515 KPTREGYTFAG
-526 WTYHESIITKFRV
+526 WEDGISGVRIRKNTIKI
-539 QKRVLEIIATWTP
+539 LATWTP

>member
-1 MYKKRKYLYALFA
+1 MKKRRFFPCLLFLLA
-14 FMIAAL
+14 VILLMPASI
-20 ICIPQALQ
+20 
-28 MRTQAAAKPGT
+28 QAASAPGT
-39 VKLNSISAPAYNKIN
+39 VKLSSISAPAYNKIN

-71 KEGTKKW
+71 KAGTKKW

-115 KNTKK
+115 KKTKK

-136 MVKNIKATYKDG
+136 MVKNIKVAYKDG

-253 VPDPTETPKPTEKPA
+253 APDPTETPKPTEKPA

-279 TPKPTKA
+279 TP
-286 PEPTEKPVTPIPTAT
+286 IPTAT

-309 TPTATPIPTA
+309 TPTATPIPTV
-319 TPTEKPATPTPT
+319 TPTPS
-331 ATPIPT
+331 
-337 ATPTPT
+337 

-368 GCSPL
+368 GRSPL

-481 VNFNANG
+481 VIFDADG
-488 GLFISNNSN
+488 GVFNSN
-497 LVSIVEPVGRDM
+497 GSNTLAITGPVDKIIRM
-509 DISTIE
+509 SEIE
-515 TPVKEGYTFNG
+515 VPSREGYTFAG
-526 WTYHESIITKFRV
+526 WEDGISGVRIRKNIIKI
-539 QKRVLEIIATWTP
+539 LATWTP

>member
-1 MYKKRKYLYALFA
+1 MKRKRFSFLALLMLA
-14 FMIAAL
+14 VILLMPATI
-20 ICIPQALQ
+20 
-28 MRTQAAAKPGT
+28 QAASAPGT

-54 VKWKKTSSATH
+54 VKWKKTSGATH

-85 NSKSSYTHT
+85 NTKSSYTHT

-115 KNTKK
+115 KKTKK
-120 SGSYNKKGL
+120 AGSYNSKGL
-129 TAYTKPA
+129 TTYTKPE
-136 MVKNIKATYKDG
+136 MVKNIKAVYKDG
-148 IVTLTWDKAAGADK
+148 IVSLTWDKAAGADK
-162 YLVYRKDNGKWK
+162 YLVYRKDDGKWK

-182 SYEDAAY
+182 LYEDAAY
-189 KKGEVNTYMV
+189 KKGAVNTYMV

-227 PTEKPEPTEKP
+227 PTEKPAT
-238 VIPTPT
+238 PTPT

-253 VPDPTETPKPTEKPA
+253 APDPTEAPKPTEKPV

-286 PEPTEKPVTPIPTAT
+286 PEPTEKPVTPTPTATPT

-309 TPTATPIPTA
+309 TPTATPIPT
-319 TPTEKPATPTPT
+319 TTPTPT
-331 ATPIPT
+331 PS
-337 ATPTPT
+337 

-368 GCSPL
+368 GRSPL

-389 ITRKFSHIRPDG
+389 ITRKFSHTRPDG

-481 VNFNANG
+481 VIFDADGGVFNSTG
-488 GLFISNNSN
+488 SNT
-497 LVSIVEPVGRDM
+497 LAITGPVGK
-509 DISTIE
+509 IIYSSEIE
-515 TPVKEGYTFNG
+515 VPSKEGYLFNG
-526 WTYHESIITKFRV
+526 WEENLRSIRIQSRPDKV
-539 QKRVLEIIATWTP
+539 IATWTP

>member
-1 MYKKRKYLYALFA
+1 MKKRRFFPCLLFLLA
-14 FMIAAL
+14 VILLMPASI
-20 ICIPQALQ
+20 
-28 MRTQAAAKPGT
+28 QAASAPGT

-54 VKWKKTSSATH
+54 VKWKKTSGATH

-115 KNTKK
+115 KKTKK
-120 SGSYNKKGL
+120 SGPYNKKGL

-136 MVKNIKATYKDG
+136 MVKNIKAAYKDG

-199 RGYYSGKKTKGSY
+199 RGYYSGKKTKGNY

-253 VPDPTETPKPTEKPA
+253 APDPTETPKPTEKPV
-268 TPTPTATPKPV
+268 TPTATPKPV

-286 PEPTEKPVTPIPTAT
+286 PEPTEKPVTPT
-301 PTEKPATP
+301 
-309 TPTATPIPTA
+309 PTA

-337 ATPTPT
+337 ATPTPS
-343 PEPEMSVEEMA
+343 PEPEMSVEKMA

-368 GCSPL
+368 GRSPL

-389 ITRKFSHIRPDG
+389 ITRKFSHTRPDG

-481 VNFNANG
+481 VIFDADG
-488 GLFISNNSN
+488 GVFNSN
-497 LVSIVEPVGRDM
+497 GSNTLAITGPVDKIIRM
-509 DISTIE
+509 SEIE
-515 TPVKEGYTFNG
+515 VPSREGYTFAG
-526 WTYHESIITKFRV
+526 WEDGISGVRIRKNIIKI
-539 QKRVLEIIATWTP
+539 LATWTP